1 MVTFLILEKNIIKT
15 NILNLLK
22 KYFFWFKKKKK
33 ANEQNQF
40 QPAKATIDRYQI
52 LVTRES
58 ENSSILTSMEIKNQS
73 KRDFK
78 SLSNNIV
85 YTIIIKGLHKFRKLQ
100 RSKYFRNHIS

>member
-22 KYFFWFKKKKK
+22 KYFFWLKKKI
-33 ANEQNQF
+33 ANEQSQF
-40 QPAKATIDRYQI
+40 QLAKATTDRYQI
-52 LVTRES
+52 LVTGKS
-58 ENSSILTSMEIKNQS
+58 ENSSILTSMEITNQS

-100 RSKYFRNHIS
+100 RSK

>member
-15 NILNLLK
+15 NI
-22 KYFFWFKKKKK
+22 FKSAQKILFLVEKKKK

>member
-22 KYFFWFKKKKK
+22 KYFFWLKKKKK

-85 YTIIIKGLHKFRKLQ
+85 YTIIIKRLHKFRKLQ